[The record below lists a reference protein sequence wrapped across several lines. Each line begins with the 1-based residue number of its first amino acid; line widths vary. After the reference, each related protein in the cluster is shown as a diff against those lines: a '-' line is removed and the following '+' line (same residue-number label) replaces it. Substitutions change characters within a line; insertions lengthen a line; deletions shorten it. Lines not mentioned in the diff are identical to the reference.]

1 MAEKAAA
8 GVRTVIHLKRAKGR
22 SSERL
27 FAITEDKAVAV
38 FRVEKTCDYTV
49 MANHHLKNR
58 SLTLKAKGLL
68 SMILSLP
75 DEWNYTTR
83 GLAAICREG
92 VDSIGGALRELEQ
105 EGYIVRNQLR
115 DEKGRIT
122 DTEYVIYEQPRQPD
136 TASPYADNPYT
147 GNPYMDKPDT
157 ENPAQLNT
165 YRERTKRVNTQKSI
179 PNQSNPIS
187 QKQQESGKDGTGR
200 DEMEGYRELIQ
211 ENIDYAGL
219 LEDNPNWRERLDEI
233 VELMAETLCS
243 KRNILTVAGDDFP
256 AAAVKR
262 KLLKIGSQHM
272 EYIFECLN
280 RNTTDVRNIKKYL
293 LAVLFNAPST
303 MTSFYKTQFN
313 HDIEKG

>member
-1 MAEKAAA
+1 M
-8 GVRTVIHLKRAKGR
+8 
-22 SSERL
+22 
-27 FAITEDKAVAV
+27 AV

-92 VDSIGGALRELEQ
+92 VDSIGGALRELER
-105 EGYIVRNQLR
+105 EGYIVRHQLR

-122 DTEYVIYEQPRQPD
+122 DTEYVIYEQPRLPD
-136 TASPYADNPYT
+136 TASPYTDSPDTENPYL
-147 GNPYMDKPDT
+147 DKPDT

-165 YRERTKRVNTQKSI
+165 YRERTKGVNTQGSI

-187 QKQQESGKDGTGR
+187 QNQRELGKDGIGW
-200 DEMEGYRELIQ
+200 DEMEGYRELIK
-211 ENIDYAGL
+211 ENIDYIGL
-219 LEDNPNWRERLDEI
+219 LADNPNWRGRLDEI
-233 VELMAETLCS
+233 VELMVETLCS

-256 AAAVKR
+256 AAAVKS

-272 EYIFECLN
+272 EYMFECLN

-303 MTSFYKTQFN
+303 MNSFYKTQFN
-313 HDIEKG
+313 HDMEKG

>member
-1 MAEKAAA
+1 M
-8 GVRTVIHLKRAKGR
+8 
-22 SSERL
+22 
-27 FAITEDKAVAV
+27 AV

-92 VDSIGGALRELEQ
+92 VDSIGGALRELER
-105 EGYIVRNQLR
+105 EGYIVRHQLR

-122 DTEYVIYEQPRQPD
+122 DTEYVIYEQPRLPD
-136 TASPYADNPYT
+136 TASPYTDSPDTENPYL
-147 GNPYMDKPDT
+147 DKPDT

-165 YRERTKRVNTQKSI
+165 YRERTKGVNTQGSI

-187 QKQQESGKDGTGR
+187 QNQRELGKDGIGW
-200 DEMEGYRELIQ
+200 DEMEGYRELIK
-211 ENIDYAGL
+211 ENIDYIGL
-219 LEDNPNWRERLDEI
+219 LADNPNWRGRLDEI
-233 VELMAETLCS
+233 VELMVETLCS

-256 AAAVKR
+256 AAAVKS

-272 EYIFECLN
+272 EYMFECLN

-313 HDIEKG
+313 RAMEEG

>member
-1 MAEKAAA
+1 M
-8 GVRTVIHLKRAKGR
+8 
-22 SSERL
+22 
-27 FAITEDKAVAV
+27 AV

-92 VDSIGGALRELEQ
+92 VDSIGGALRELER

-122 DTEYVIYEQPRQPD
+122 DTEYVIYEQPRLPD
-136 TASPYADNPYT
+136 TASPYADNPDT
-147 GNPYMDKPDT
+147 ENPYMDKPDT
-157 ENPAQLNT
+157 KNPAQLNT
-165 YRERTKRVNTQKSI
+165 YRERTKRVNTQRSI
-179 PNQSNPIS
+179 HNQSNPKS
-187 QKQQESGKDGTGR
+187 RKQQELGRDGTGR
-200 DEMEGYRELIQ
+200 DELVVYRELIK
-211 ENIDYAGL
+211 ENIDYDGL
-219 LEDNPNWRERLDEI
+219 LTDNPNWRERLDEI

-243 KRNILTVAGDDFP
+243 KRNVLTVAGDDFP
-256 AAAVKR
+256 AAAVKS

-280 RNTTDVRNIKKYL
+280 RNTTDVRNIKKYM

-313 HDIEKG
+313 HDMEKG

>member
-1 MAEKAAA
+1 
-8 GVRTVIHLKRAKGR
+8 
-22 SSERL
+22 
-27 FAITEDKAVAV
+27 
-38 FRVEKTCDYTV
+38 
-49 MANHHLKNR
+49 
-58 SLTLKAKGLL
+58 
-68 SMILSLP
+68 
-75 DEWNYTTR
+75 
-83 GLAAICREG
+83 
-92 VDSIGGALRELEQ
+92 
-105 EGYIVRNQLR
+105 
-115 DEKGRIT
+115 
-122 DTEYVIYEQPRQPD
+122 
-136 TASPYADNPYT
+136 
-147 GNPYMDKPDT
+147 
-157 ENPAQLNT
+157 
-165 YRERTKRVNTQKSI
+165 
-179 PNQSNPIS
+179 
-187 QKQQESGKDGTGR
+187 
-200 DEMEGYRELIQ
+200 MEGYRELIQ